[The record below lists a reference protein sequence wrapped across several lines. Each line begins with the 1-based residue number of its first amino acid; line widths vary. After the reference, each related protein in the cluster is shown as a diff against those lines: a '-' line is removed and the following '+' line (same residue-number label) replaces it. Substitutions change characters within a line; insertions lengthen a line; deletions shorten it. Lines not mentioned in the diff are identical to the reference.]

1 MEYIIISLSIISFL
15 LLFFLIVYKKRNK
28 NYINEINNL
37 EEEKQKYINN
47 VNEELNNIFKERN
60 ESLQEEYIEKKEKL
74 FQEYKDY
81 QDNLKIQ
88 LEYFKNATQT
98 AKESLQRE
106 LGNYKESQEQQIKN
120 YFKNM
125 YNDRKREIDSEI
137 EKYISDQRAAAENF
151 IQEYKSK
158 QEVAEQEYQEILTIL
173 EEYKKKRDI
182 INEINRREEELNN
195 EIDSHRI
202 ILTDNNKEDIKFLLS
217 IEDKIY
223 NKELL
228 YKLIWSEYLQ
238 KNFNIMLN
246 NIFGSRIPK
255 NVIYCIENYTTHKKY
270 IGKTSAEVSK
280 RWTEHIKSSLNIG
293 GIKKQKIHDALY
305 KHWDEFTFSIIEI
318 VDENSNLSEKE
329 KYWINFYETDK
340 YGYNIKSGG

>member
-15 LLFFLIVYKKRNK
+15 LLFFLIIYKKRNK

-88 LEYFKNATQT
+88 LEYSKNATQA

-106 LGNYKESQEQQIKN
+106 LGSYKESQEQQIKD

-158 QEVAEQEYQEILTIL
+158 QEVAEQEYKDILEIL
-173 EEYKKKRDI
+173 EDFRK
-182 INEINRREEELNN
+182 RREVVNQQVLREKEAQENTDFYRIQLTQN
-195 EIDSHRI
+195 EIDDLKI
-202 ILTDNNKEDIKFLLS
+202 IKEVESRFNNKEVLHKAAFDCYIRRPLL
-217 IEDKIY
+217 EMEKRV
-223 NKELL
+223 
-228 YKLIWSEYLQ
+228 
-238 KNFNIMLN
+238 LN
-246 NIFGSRIPK
+246 NKKPSGIYIITYIPTGE
-255 NVIYCIENYTTHKKY
+255 IY
-270 IGKTSAEVSK
+270 IGKSTDINNRWQEHCKSAYGVG
-280 RWTEHIKSSLNIG
+280 TIAHSSLHTKMARD
-293 GIKKQKIHDALY
+293 GI
-305 KHWDEFTFSIIEI
+305 WNFTFQVLEE
-318 VDENSNLSEKE
+318 VPKEKLGERE
-329 KYWINFYETDK
+329 KYWIEQ
-340 YGYNIKSGG
+340 YGATTLLNQKQGG

>member
-15 LLFFLIVYKKRNK
+15 LLFFLIIYKKRNK

-47 VNEELNNIFKERN
+47 VHEELNNIFKERN

-81 QDNLKIQ
+81 QDNLKNQ

-106 LGNYKESQEQQIKN
+106 LGNYKESQEQQIKD

-158 QEVAEQEYQEILTIL
+158 QEVAEQEYKDILEIL
-173 EEYKKKRDI
+173 EDFRK
-182 INEINRREEELNN
+182 RREVVNQQVLREKEAQENT
-195 EIDSHRI
+195 DFYRI
-202 ILTDNNKEDIKFLLS
+202 QLTDNEIEDLKIIKEIEHKFNNKEILHKAAFDCYIRRPLQEMEKRVLNGRKPS
-217 IEDKIY
+217 GIY
-223 NKELL
+223 IIT
-228 YKLIWSEYLQ
+228 Y
-238 KNFNIMLN
+238 
-246 NIFGSRIPK
+246 IPTGE
-255 NVIYCIENYTTHKKY
+255 IY
-270 IGKTSAEVSK
+270 IGKSTDINNRWQEHCKSAYGVG
-280 RWTEHIKSSLNIG
+280 TIAHSSLHTKMARD
-293 GIKKQKIHDALY
+293 GI
-305 KHWDEFTFSIIEI
+305 WNFTFQVLEE
-318 VDENSNLSEKE
+318 VPKEKLGERE
-329 KYWINFYETDK
+329 KYWIEQ
-340 YGYNIKSGG
+340 YGATTLLNQKQGG

>member
-1 MEYIIISLSIISFL
+1 MKYIIISLSIISFL
-15 LLFFLIVYKKRNK
+15 LLFFLIIYKKRNK

-88 LEYFKNATQT
+88 LEYSKNATQA

-106 LGNYKESQEQQIKN
+106 LGNYKESQEQQIKD

-158 QEVAEQEYQEILTIL
+158 QEVAEQEYKDILEIL
-173 EEYKKKRDI
+173 EDFRK
-182 INEINRREEELNN
+182 RREVVNQQVLREKEVQENT
-195 EIDSHRI
+195 DFYRI
-202 ILTDNNKEDIKFLLS
+202 QLTDNEIEDLKIIKEIEHKFNNKEVLHKAAFDCYIRRP
-217 IEDKIY
+217 
-223 NKELL
+223 
-228 YKLIWSEYLQ
+228 LQ
-238 KNFNIMLN
+238 EMEKRVLN
-246 NIFGSRIPK
+246 NKKPSGIYIITYIPTGE
-255 NVIYCIENYTTHKKY
+255 IY
-270 IGKTSAEVSK
+270 IGKSTDINNRWQEHCKSAYGVG
-280 RWTEHIKSSLNIG
+280 TIAHSSLHTKMARD
-293 GIKKQKIHDALY
+293 GI
-305 KHWDEFTFSIIEI
+305 WNFTFQVLEE
-318 VDENSNLSEKE
+318 VPKEKLGERE
-329 KYWINFYETDK
+329 KYWIEQ
-340 YGYNIKSGG
+340 YGATTLLNQKQGG